1 MIHACIPGIEG
12 QERDLLLTFD
22 LSESLVVESV
32 GSERDTDYNNVIS
45 REVVVSSVR
54 NGTKV

>member
-1 MIHACIPGIEG
+1 M
-12 QERDLLLTFD
+12 LTFD

>member
-1 MIHACIPGIEG
+1 M
-12 QERDLLLTFD
+12 LTFD

-32 GSERDTDYNNVIS
+32 GSERDIDYNNVITG
-45 REVVVSSVR
+45 EVVVSSVR